1 MNIDLPPFEAFM
13 RKEFLY
19 QGDVSKVGEYV
30 PVLVLG
36 LSSLENKALGFWC
49 LDDGGALLGRF
60 PVHSLTRIPH
70 EAHHSHE
77 ALELWNAMSY
87 HPDVHTWKRIEHARV
102 RVLLPHREIVE
113 GTYIV
118 TIDWYGNALSE
129 SAGEHGWKCA
139 HLIELDCGCLAL
151 QPNNR
156 VLFSD
161 ASWVVNPHLS
171 ALRGRP
177 DYLVQNQTWVV
188 EGSGKWHTESSELMF
203 YEDRE
208 LKDGNI

>member
-1 MNIDLPPFEAFM
+1 M

-19 QGDVSKVGEYV
+19 QGDVSHVGQYV
-30 PVLVLG
+30 PVLVIG

-60 PVHSLTRIPH
+60 PIHSLVRKQHPVH
-70 EAHHSHE
+70 FSHD

-87 HPDVHTWKRIEHARV
+87 HPDVHTWKRIEHSRV
-102 RVLLPHREIVE
+102 RVLLPHRETVE
-113 GTYIV
+113 GTYLT
-118 TIDWYGNALSE
+118 TIDWYGNALAE
-129 SAGEHGWKCA
+129 SANEHGWKCA

-161 ASWVVNPHLS
+161 ASWVVNPHMS
-171 ALRGRP
+171 KGRGRP

-188 EGSGKWHTESSELMF
+188 EGSGKWHCEPSEKMF
-203 YEDRE
+203 YEDGE
-208 LKDGNI
+208 DEENG